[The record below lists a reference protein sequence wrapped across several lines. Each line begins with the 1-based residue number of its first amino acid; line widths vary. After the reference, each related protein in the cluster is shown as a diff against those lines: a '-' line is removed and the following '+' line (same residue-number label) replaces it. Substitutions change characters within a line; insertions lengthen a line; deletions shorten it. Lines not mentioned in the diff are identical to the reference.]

1 MEAVTVD
8 TPGRDF
14 PQGSIRVSDAERDA
28 AVAELSQHY
37 QQGRLTAAEFDERSG
52 QAFAAK
58 TGDELHA
65 LFVDLPSIATS
76 PLPSHDGLPAVPG
89 AQTPAR
95 PHMSRG
101 RVIAACIVG
110 YIALSNGIGALV
122 SIAGADWGSAI
133 GALIPT
139 AVLLLVVLAL
149 IRHRR

>member
-1 MEAVTVD
+1 MD

-58 TGDELHA
+58 TGDQLHA
-65 LFVDLPSIATS
+65 LFVDLPPIATS
-76 PLPSHDGLPAVPG
+76 PPPSQHDLPMVPG
-89 AQTPAR
+89 ARAAAR
-95 PHMSRG
+95 PHNSRA

-110 YIALSNGIGALV
+110 YFVLGNALSAIDNAATGN
-122 SIAGADWGSAI
+122 WGPAI
-133 GALIPT
+133 GAIIPGIILVL
-139 AVLLLVVLAL
+139 VLLAV